1 MRSLLKV
8 GLFFVFYLLYMKH
21 TSIQR
26 SLIVIICLF
35 LAMLAHVQGQEL
47 IRADTVEYEQQ
58 RQKVNEL
65 LQQRSARFGQYEE
78 SLMQRTGI
86 FGLKTRKDMQASIDI
101 LKEIVL
107 TDNHIFRETKQLV
120 DFKDFEK
127 EMIAR
132 QAREFDSRING
143 YIATISKLQKE
154 QVALREQVE
163 ALQAKQQRSS
173 STAIFILV
181 VGAIVAVLVYM
192 YYIRPK
198 RAKAKT
204 PPIAEKG

>member
-1 MRSLLKV
+1 
-8 GLFFVFYLLYMKH
+8 MKH

-26 SLIVIICLF
+26 SLIVIICLL

-58 RQKVNEL
+58 RQKVNDL

-143 YIATISKLQKE
+143 YIATISKLQQE
-154 QVALREQVE
+154 QAELRAQVE
-163 ALQAKQQRSS
+163 ALQSQRQRASG
-173 STAIFILV
+173 TTVF
-181 VGAIVAVLVYM
+181 VLVLLAVGGTLAYF

-198 RAKAKT
+198 QATRNARGAD
-204 PPIAEKG
+204 